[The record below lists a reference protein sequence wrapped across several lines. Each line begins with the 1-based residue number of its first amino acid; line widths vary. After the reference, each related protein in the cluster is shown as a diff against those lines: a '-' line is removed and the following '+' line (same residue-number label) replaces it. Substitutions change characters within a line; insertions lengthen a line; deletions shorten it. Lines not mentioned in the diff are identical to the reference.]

1 MTYTTP
7 MIELRSTVTG
17 KVQRVGYR
25 DFVQAAA
32 HELGLVG
39 SIQNK
44 ADGSVAV
51 IAHGEPEALKQFVEY
66 LHEGSTL
73 SRVDE
78 VGVEWGSATVTYTE
92 FQVLP

>member
-1 MTYTTP
+1 

-44 ADGSVAV
+44 DDGSVSV
-51 IAHGEPEALKQFVEY
+51 IAQGEPEALRQFVEF
-66 LHEGSTL
+66 LHEGSL
-73 SRVDE
+73 LARVDD
-78 VGVEWGSATVTYTE
+78 VGVEWGSASVTYND